1 MPFFSSKS
9 QPPGATQ
16 RIRALNTALLKSKTA
31 EASLAARVHAL
42 HAQIDAE
49 SARAQQLALR
59 NPSAARAALTR
70 RANAVHQESLLSR
83 QLASLRQRTGQLEM
97 AISTTQI
104 VESAQETHR
113 ALMQVRNPDATTR
126 VGELMDDV
134 SELMEEEADMAEVVA
149 GDLSVGPV
157 FDVDEELR
165 RMQELSLPD
174 VNDPTPLAESPPVE
188 PEPEKKHRR
197 APSVDVEALLAW
209 SDNT

>member
-9 QPPGATQ
+9 PAPGAT
-16 RIRALNTALLKSKTA
+16 RRVRALNTALLKSKTA

-42 HAQIDAE
+42 HTQIDTE
-49 SARAQQLALR
+49 STRAQQLALR

-83 QLASLRQRTGQLEM
+83 QLAALRQRTGQLEM

-113 ALMQVRNPDATTR
+113 ALVQARNPDAAAR

-134 SELMEEEADMAEVVA
+134 GELMEEEADVAEVVA
-149 GDLSVGPV
+149 GEASVGPV
-157 FDVDEELR
+157 FDVEEELR
-165 RMQELSLPD
+165 RMQENALPD
-174 VNDPTPLAESPPVE
+174 IHDPAPLAETLPVE
-188 PEPEKKHRR
+188 PAPEKHHRR
-197 APSVDVEALLAW
+197 APSVDVDALLAW